1 MNGLDLCYTLRQITP
16 DRYIYFILL
25 TSRSTK
31 AEMLHAFQHDTDDFL
46 NEPIAAI
53 ELHARV
59 TAAARLLDTQRK
71 LKVKNRQVK
80 AALRKT
86 QALNNAM
93 DKDLIAAQQLQTA
106 LIHNRHRSFG
116 QV

>member
-31 AEMLHAFQHDTDDFL
+31 AEILHAFQHGADDFL
-46 NEPIAAI
+46 SKPIAAI

-86 QALNNAM
+86 
-93 DKDLIAAQQLQTA
+93 
-106 LIHNRHRSFG
+106 
-116 QV
+116 